1 MKFKIITAHSAS
13 DVKDEIAR
21 FKMFCDESR
30 IKDIRVAGSGNSWVI
45 TIVYE

>member
-1 MKFKIITAHSAS
+1 MRFKILTAHSAS
-13 DVKDEIAR
+13 EVKDEIAR

-30 IKDIRVAGSGNSWVI
+30 IKDIRVAGQGNSWVI